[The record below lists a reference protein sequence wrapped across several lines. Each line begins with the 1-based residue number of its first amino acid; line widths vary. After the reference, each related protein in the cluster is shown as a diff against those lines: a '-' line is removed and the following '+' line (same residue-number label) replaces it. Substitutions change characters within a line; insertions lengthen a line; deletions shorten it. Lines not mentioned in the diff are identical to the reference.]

1 MPRTPVI
8 SRGVHL
14 TKSPVG
20 IRSGSDFEECAP
32 PFFQNSNLGRFQQ
45 SWGSH
50 DSYFHCSPVFDHLFP
65 LFPPIASYSS
75 KSPTVYSQLSYCL
88 SFSPLLSCCCHCH
101 CFSLMLLLR
110 CLQFWNQLRSDLSSV
125 YCSNQWTPIKVPLFS
140 SKTGTK

>member
-1 MPRTPVI
+1 MPHSCHLSQVTCWNSQWERF
-8 SRGVHL
+8 RGM
-14 TKSPVG
+14 
-20 IRSGSDFEECAP
+20 RSSL
-32 PFFQNSNLGRFQQ
+32 FQNPNLGRFQQ

-88 SFSPLLSCCCHCH
+88 SFSPMLSCCCHCH

-110 CLQFWNQLRSDLSSV
+110 CLQFWNQLRSDHGRSHLSSV
-125 YCSNQWTPIKVPLFS
+125 YCSNQWTPIRVPLF
-140 SKTGTK
+140 